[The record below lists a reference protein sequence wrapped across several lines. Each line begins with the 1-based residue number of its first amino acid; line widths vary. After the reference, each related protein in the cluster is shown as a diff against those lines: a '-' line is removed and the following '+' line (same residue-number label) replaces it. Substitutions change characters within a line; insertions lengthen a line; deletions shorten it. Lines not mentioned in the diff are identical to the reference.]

1 MTRTPIR
8 WLVAVVIAGAV
19 CAGAVAIVNA
29 TVFGPGAFVGIYL
42 DAVARGDADGALS
55 LPGVDAP
62 ASASAS
68 GGVVDDLLLT
78 APALSGLTGIRQVS
92 DTEIGGGAHRVVMAW
107 ESPHGSGTTAFEV
120 APVGSRF
127 GIFPEWG
134 FRVSPMATVSLAV
147 EHDPRFFANRLSTAT
162 DAAAPGSGSS
172 APRDYAVLVP
182 GSYVFGHDTP
192 YLTAETVTVLAD
204 EVGGVSDAAVDV
216 QAGPAFIAQLDE
228 TVRAS
233 LDACTTQTVLFPTG
247 CPFGQPISDRVAS
260 DPVWSIAT
268 YPAMAIEPGDDFATW
283 QVEPT
288 PAVAHLVVEVRSLF
302 DGSIDTFDRDVP
314 FEVSYVITIDVTAID
329 VRARF

>member
-8 WLVAVVIAGAV
+8 WLVAVAIAAAV
-19 CAGAVAIVNA
+19 CAGAVAVVNA

-62 ASASAS
+62 ESAS
-68 GGVVDDLLLT
+68 GGAVDDLLLT

-120 APVGSRF
+120 APVGTRF
-127 GIFPEWG
+127 GIFPKWG
-134 FRVSPMATVSLAV
+134 FRTSPMATVSLAV
-147 EHDPRFFANRLSTAT
+147 EHDPRFFANRLSAAT
-162 DAAAPGSGSS
+162 DTGSS

-233 LDACTTQTVLFPTG
+233 LDACATQTVLFPTG

-260 DPVWSIAT
+260 EPAWSIAS
-268 YPAMAIEPGDDFATW
+268 YPAMAIAPGDDFATW
-283 QVEPT
+283 QVTPT
-288 PAVAHLVVEVRSLF
+288 PAVAHLVVEVQSLF
-302 DGSIDTFDRDVP
+302 DGSVDTFDRDVP
-314 FEVSYVITIDVTAID
+314 FEVSYVITIDGTAID